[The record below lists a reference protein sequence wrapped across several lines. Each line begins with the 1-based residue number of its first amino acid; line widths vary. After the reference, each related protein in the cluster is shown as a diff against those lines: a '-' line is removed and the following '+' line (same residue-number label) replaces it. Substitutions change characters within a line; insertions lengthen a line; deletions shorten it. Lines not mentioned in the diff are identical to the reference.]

1 MIFKENKA
9 AVVNVGLDLFRKA
22 MEERGVEVVTLDW
35 RPPAGDDRKTCGT
48 VVDDGLGAAARAAA
62 ARLRAKDVH

>member
-9 AVVNVGLDLFRKA
+9 AVVNVGLDLFRRVL
-22 MEERGVEVVTLDW
+22 EERGVEVVTLDW
-35 RPPAGDDRKTCGT
+35 RPPAGDDQKACGT
-48 VVDDGLGAAARAAA
+48 VIDDGFGAAARAAA